1 MKKVKKVI
9 FVYIFEFLLILNNS
23 YAGVQSELQP
33 LENDIK
39 DNFTSL
45 TTTII
50 IMLGVFVILGIIYK
64 LITNQKIFKN
74 KFASNKLVRFIE
86 VTLFMAITALMIY
99 EFISI
104 NNIYVKCL
112 GIVTAL
118 FAFYQRVSNK
128 NRKWAYTAFIVE
140 VVIYAV
146 AIIFAL

>member
-50 IMLGVFVILGIIYK
+50 IMLGVFAILGIIYK

-86 VTLFMAITALMIY
+86 VTIFTAITAMMIY
-99 EFISI
+99 EFFCMD
-104 NNIYVKCL
+104 NIYIKCL
-112 GIVTAL
+112 GIVIAL

-128 NRKWAYTAFIVE
+128 NRKWAYTAFIIE
-140 VVIYAV
+140 VIIYAI
-146 AIIFAL
+146 AIIFTL

>member
-50 IMLGVFVILGIIYK
+50 IMLGVFAILGIIYK
-64 LITNQKIFKN
+64 ITDIF
-74 KFASNKLVRFIE
+74 
-86 VTLFMAITALMIY
+86 
-99 EFISI
+99 
-104 NNIYVKCL
+104 
-112 GIVTAL
+112 
-118 FAFYQRVSNK
+118 
-128 NRKWAYTAFIVE
+128 
-140 VVIYAV
+140 
-146 AIIFAL
+146 